1 MNDTL
6 ELMYY
11 LCEVTSKKLNA
22 MAEKFRQNHDEIS
35 NNEVA
40 LFNDLTHS
48 MKSIKTTIAMMEAE
62 PESGYSNNY
71 SSHWAPSYNRYE
83 GQSYRNRNSMGRYSR
98 SDGLHEML
106 DGLPEEK
113 RMKVQRY
120 IEDMER
126 M

>member
-1 MNDTL
+1 
-6 ELMYY
+6 
-11 LCEVTSKKLNA
+11 
-22 MAEKFRQNHDEIS
+22 
-35 NNEVA
+35 
-40 LFNDLTHS
+40 